1 LALFKFNT
9 SKCSLKIIDMLL
21 HCDCT
26 IFFIVHDKA
35 LMMMKITFYNNSL
48 ASHYNRKHNAFVV
61 ILKNHP
67 WQKNHWVC
75 KKAHDFV
82 ILCQKV
88 HFFLFISSWRKN
100 YNCCA
105 FVSTFKISSL
115 LISLLASNSL
125 NKWKWNASPSPFLFQ
140 PHQHEHRWIHV
151 NISW

>member
-1 LALFKFNT
+1 MEWVVEFFHFLENHWASIEIGVVFASLLALFKFNT

-67 WQKNHWVC
+67 
-75 KKAHDFV
+75 
-82 ILCQKV
+82 
-88 HFFLFISSWRKN
+88 
-100 YNCCA
+100 
-105 FVSTFKISSL
+105 
-115 LISLLASNSL
+115 
-125 NKWKWNASPSPFLFQ
+125 
-140 PHQHEHRWIHV
+140 
-151 NISW
+151 